1 MAIDIINNGSFSNY
15 AYWDHV
21 NGVDST
27 LLKKKNKTC
36 VSIFTDKEQ
45 TVTNT
50 VPPGIYQVLDLENTK
65 KKSALEIYVSAMY
78 MLDEGEEPVGDGRL
92 FFDMYIYKIEEY
104 TRFATGEVWK
114 YELPTKYT
122 SYTYQKTFAISDYR
136 ANSWETFNFTV
147 TLNPGV
153 YIIGFT
159 PNVYKSV
166 ENEGENDLYKRY
178 ISKKLSNLAITGIMV
193 YQEIIDEVQH
203 HNILINPSFESI
215 DAPFDTWFASG
226 VSARDVKNDSQTYP
240 CLDSLGQYCKAI
252 TLNEDADYGTSGT
265 TGCGY
270 NQVVEVEYNCRAEFR
285 FWHRTDINTGN
296 KYCNA
301 KWFVYKLSYYSEDS
315 NYYSIESVVCSA
327 DDTSDPYFLTKTGE
341 WDYEYRHFNITPGTY
356 MISIV
361 PPEET
366 KTNGSLYIDNV
377 QFNLFTNTQGTSNN
391 NGSFEYPYTTEDGYF
406 YYVSNSGPAFKFYD
420 GTMPEAYSY
429 VFKDG
434 KYYRIRSTTTSG
446 QFYTNGL
453 YAFTN
458 EEVCSCELKNY
469 RCEKYFFED
478 GRMAI
483 DEQFVFDGV
492 IHTANY
498 RGCTVKRSYK
508 VFSLSGS
515 YFINGKAQEGSVIDL
530 LPGEQA
536 EISVGFNEQSPPI
549 LLDFESSN
557 PGVASISEIKQNL
570 NYSGD
575 LNFSNNAIIVANSYG
590 KTTITASYQNFDGTK
605 PTIKFEVYVGD
616 PIVYEEEDITLTMM
630 TPVNY
635 VALGTGLTLKCM
647 VAPIK
652 SSGIPIDWISSDRK
666 IAKVNSKGEVTPISL
681 GACTI
686 TAKNFATNKSVVCA
700 LYVVEQTVDP
710 VVVNTSVNSLYL
722 NLGDSTRITAEL
734 LNENGNMHYVTQDVV
749 WSTSN
754 DKVATVDE
762 FGIVKA
768 KAKGNIVITCSC
780 ANNPSIKKDIPVEVS
795 GVSTKLTRIELN
807 IYELSLIENY
817 SLSREYLI
825 HKLVPSNTTETD
837 VIWTSSN
844 PEAVA
849 VSQNGFI
856 ESVGHSNEPVII
868 TCTSTTNPLIY
879 RSCKVH
885 LVSASEYEPTI
896 TFSKE
901 IIKTYIGAT
910 TIIDYFIS
918 YDFRNSHSIKIT
930 TPDGALY
937 STNNTVTKTLEGVKL
952 EAVEAGDYIF
962 TVSCR
967 AYGKD
972 ISKSCPVKIYESNQ
986 APEFKNNLE
995 VLYALQDGQYV
1006 LRYYVEDDLSDNLSH
1021 LIYINSSPIIDN
1033 VDPVLYKY
1041 NGQKYYYYF
1050 GSGLTVG
1057 DYNVYVEVSDDS
1069 NIITESSF
1077 SQSNTVKVKIP
1088 AVLDKKTSLN
1098 DAKVIYDVAKNDV
1111 LNYLIEMM
1119 ENRLVSEDEVLEYQV
1134 RYQVYCVLYNNLVD
1148 ILDTCIKHI
1157 NAQIGTSQAEISTLA
1172 AGLASDGVSV
1182 ATYSEGDYTNSNY
1195 QNITDMDYYQNQC
1208 IKELANR
1215 VLQLEALLQELMNNK

>member
-21 NGVDST
+21 NGIDST

-36 VSIFTDKEQ
+36 VSIFTDEEQ
-45 TVTNT
+45 TVTDT

-65 KKSALEIYVSAMY
+65 KKSALDIYVSAMY

-122 SYTYQKTFAISDYR
+122 SYIHQKSFEITNYR
-136 ANSWETFNFTV
+136 ANGWDTFVFTV
-147 TLNPGV
+147 TLEPGV
-153 YIIGFT
+153 YIMGFT
-159 PNVYKSV
+159 PDVYKSV

-215 DAPFDTWFASG
+215 DAPFDKWFANG
-226 VSARDVKNDSQTYP
+226 VSARDVQNRSQIYP
-240 CLDSLGQYCKAI
+240 CLEPLGQYCKAI
-252 TLNEDADYGTSGT
+252 TLDKKTSFESIET
-265 TGCGY
+265 TGQGY

-285 FWHRTDINTGN
+285 FWHRADINTEDG
-296 KYCNA
+296 YCRA
-301 KWFVYKLSYYSEDS
+301 KCYVYKLSYYSEDD
-315 NYYSIESVVCSA
+315 NYYSIDSVVYSA
-327 DDTSDPYFLTKTGE
+327 RDSFFLTYDDK
-341 WDYEYRHFNITPGTY
+341 WDYEYGHFNITPGTY

-361 PPEET
+361 PPEQT
-366 KTNGSLYIDNV
+366 KTSGSLYIDNV
-377 QFNLFTNTQGTSNN
+377 QFNLFTNTQGTSKN

-420 GTMPEAYSY
+420 GTVPEAHSY

-434 KYYRIRSTTTSG
+434 EYYRIKSTSVSG
-446 QFYTNGL
+446 QFYCNGL
-453 YAFTN
+453 FAFTD
-458 EEVCSCELKNY
+458 EDCYCQTSY
-469 RCEKYFFED
+469 FRCEKYFFED
-478 GRMAI
+478 GRMAV
-483 DEQFVFDGV
+483 DEQFVYENT
-492 IHTANY
+492 ICTANY
-498 RGCTVKRSYK
+498 RGCIIKRSYK
-508 VFSLSGS
+508 VFDLSGC
-515 YFINGKAQEGSVIDL
+515 YFVNGEAKEGSVIDL
-530 LPGEQA
+530 LPGERV
-536 EISVGFNEQSPPI
+536 EISVGFNEQNPPI

-557 PGVASISEIKQNL
+557 PEVASIAEIIQNL

-575 LNFSNNAIIVANSYG
+575 SNSSNNAIIVANSYG
-590 KTTITASYQNFDGTK
+590 KTTITASYQNPDSTRPSIEF
-605 PTIKFEVYVGD
+605 TIYVGD

-635 VALGTGLTLKCM
+635 VALGTGLQLKCM
-647 VAPIK
+647 VSPIK

-681 GACTI
+681 GTCII
-686 TAKNFATNKSVVCA
+686 TAKNFATDKYATCFLS
-700 LYVVEQTVDP
+700 VVEQTVDP

-734 LNENGNMHYVTQDVV
+734 LNEYGDMDYVTQDVV

-762 FGIVKA
+762 FGFVKA
-768 KAKGNIVITCSC
+768 KTKGNIVITCSC

-817 SLSREYLI
+817 SLSREYLTY
-825 HKLVPSNTTETD
+825 KLIPSNTTETD
-837 VIWTSSN
+837 VVWTSSN

-856 ESVGHSNEPVII
+856 ESVGYSNEPVII

-879 RSCKVH
+879 RSCTVH
-885 LVSASEYEPTI
+885 LVSASEYVPTI

-918 YDFRNSHSIKIT
+918 YDYRNNHSIKIT

-937 STNNTVTKTLEGVKL
+937 STSNTVTKTLEGVKL

-972 ISKSCPVKIYESNQ
+972 VSESCPVKIYESNQ

-995 VLYALQDGQYV
+995 VLYALQDGSYV

-1021 LIYINSSPIIDN
+1021 LIYVDNSPIIDY

-1057 DYNVYVEVSDDS
+1057 DYSVYVEVSDDS
-1069 NIITESSF
+1069 NIVTDASF

-1088 AVLDKKTSLN
+1088 AVIDKKTSLN
-1098 DAKVIYDVAKNDV
+1098 EAKVSYDITKNDV
-1111 LNYLIEMM
+1111 LNYLIDMM
-1119 ENRLVSEDEVLEYQV
+1119 ENRLVSEDEILEYQV
-1134 RYQVYCVLYNNLVD
+1134 RYQIYCVLYDNLVD
-1148 ILDTCIKHI
+1148 ILEVCIEYI
-1157 NAQIGTSQAEISTLA
+1157 NAQIGASQAEVAAIA
-1172 AGLASDGVSV
+1172 AGLTSDGTSV
-1182 ATYSEGDYTNSNY
+1182 AAYSEGDYTNSNY
-1195 QNITDMDYYQNQC
+1195 QTITDMDYYQNVC
-1208 IKELANR
+1208 IKELTNR
-1215 VLQLEALLQELMNNK
+1215 VLQLEALIQELMNNNN

>member
-21 NGVDST
+21 NGIDST

-36 VSIFTDKEQ
+36 VSIFTDEEQ
-45 TVTNT
+45 TVTDT
-50 VPPGIYQVLDLENTK
+50 VPPGIYQVLDLESTK
-65 KKSALEIYVSAMY
+65 RKSSLDISVSAMY
-78 MLDEGEEPVGDGRL
+78 ILNDGEVVEGDGRA
-92 FFDMYIYKIEEY
+92 FFDLYIYKIEEC

-114 YELPTKYT
+114 YELPTKYA
-122 SYTYQKTFAISDYR
+122 SYIYNRSFAVSGYSPNI
-136 ANSWETFNFTV
+136 WETFTANV
-147 TLNPGV
+147 VLEPGV

-159 PNVYKSV
+159 TDVYKSA
-166 ENEGENDLYKRY
+166 ENEGINDLYKRY
-178 ISKKLSNLAITGIMV
+178 ISKKLSNLAITDVMV
-193 YQEIIDEVQH
+193 YQELKDEVSH

-215 DAPFDTWFASG
+215 DAPFDKWFANG
-226 VSARDVKNDSQTYP
+226 VSVRDVKNDSQAYP

-252 TLNEDADYGTSGT
+252 TLNEDANYGTN
-265 TGCGY
+265 GCGY
-270 NQVVEVEYNCRAEFR
+270 NQVVEVEYYCRAELR

-296 KYCNA
+296 KYYDA
-301 KWFVYKLSYYSEDS
+301 KWVIYKLSYYNEDS
-315 NYYSIESVVCSA
+315 NYYSIDSVVCSSN
-327 DDTSDPYFLTKTGE
+327 DISNPYFMTKIGE
-341 WDYEYRHFNITPGTY
+341 WDYEYQHFNITPGTY

-361 PPEET
+361 PPVET

-420 GTMPEAYSY
+420 GTMPKALSY
-429 VFKDG
+429 AFKDG
-434 KYYRIRSTTTSG
+434 EYYRIRSTTTSG
-446 QFYTNGL
+446 QFYTNGF
-453 YAFTN
+453 YAFTD
-458 EEVCSCELKNY
+458 EEVCSCETKNY

-478 GRMAI
+478 GRMAV
-483 DEQFVFDGV
+483 DEQYVLNGK
-492 IHTANY
+492 IYTANY
-498 RGCTVKRSYK
+498 RGCTIKSSYK
-508 VFSLSGS
+508 IFDLTGS
-515 YFINGKAQEGSVIDL
+515 YTVNGEAQLGSIIDL

-557 PGVASISEIKQNL
+557 PEIVSITEIKQNIDTSWNS
-570 NYSGD
+570 NY
-575 LNFSNNAIIVANSYG
+575 SNNAIIVAKSYG
-590 KTTITASYQNFDGTK
+590 KAYITVSYQNLDGTK
-605 PTIKFEVYVGD
+605 PTYVYEVCVGD

-630 TPVNY
+630 TTVNY
-635 VALGTGLTLKCM
+635 VALGEGLKLKCM
-647 VAPIK
+647 VTPIK
-652 SSGIPIDWISSDRK
+652 SSGIPIDWISSNRK
-666 IAKVNSKGEVTPISL
+666 IAKVNSKGEITPISL

-686 TAKNFATNKSVVCA
+686 TAKNFATNKSVNCA
-700 LYVVEQTVDP
+700 LYVVEQTVEP
-710 VVVNTSVNSLYL
+710 VVVNTSVNSLSL

-762 FGIVKA
+762 FGVVKA
-768 KAKGNIVITCSC
+768 RTKGNIIITCSC
-780 ANNPSIKKDIPVEVS
+780 ANNPYIKKDIPVEVS

-844 PEAVA
+844 PEAVT
-849 VSQNGFI
+849 VSQSGFI
-856 ESVGHSNEPVII
+856 ESVGYSSEPVII
-868 TCTSTTNPLIY
+868 TCSSATNPSIY

-885 LVSASEYEPTI
+885 LVSTSEYEPTI
-896 TFSKE
+896 TFPKE
-901 IIKTYIGAT
+901 VIKTYIGAT

-918 YDFRNSHSIKIT
+918 YDYRNSHSIRIT
-930 TPDGALY
+930 TPDGALH

-962 TVSCR
+962 TITCR
-967 AYGKD
+967 VYGKD
-972 ISKSCPVKIYESNQ
+972 VSKSCPVKIYESNQ
-986 APEFKNNLE
+986 APEFKNKLE

-1021 LIYINSSPIIDN
+1021 LIYVDNSPIID
-1033 VDPVLYKY
+1033 DIKPMLYEY

-1050 GSGLTVG
+1050 GYGLTPGVH
-1057 DYNVYVEVSDDS
+1057 NIYVEVSDDS
-1069 NIITESSF
+1069 NIITDSSF
-1077 SQSNTVKVKIP
+1077 SQSNTVRVSIP
-1088 AVLDKKTSLN
+1088 AVLNKKISLN
-1098 DAKVIYDVAKNDV
+1098 DAKIIYDVAKNDV

-1119 ENRLVSEDEVLEYQV
+1119 ENKLVSEDEIIEYQI
-1134 RYQVYCVLYNNLVD
+1134 RYQIYCVLYNNLVD
-1148 ILDTCIKHI
+1148 ILETCIEHI
-1157 NAQIGTSQAEISTLA
+1157 NSQIGTSQAELA
-1172 AGLASDGVSV
+1172 TIATNLASDDVSV
-1182 ATYSEGDYTNSNY
+1182 AAYSEGDYTNSNY

-1208 IKELANR
+1208 IKELTNR
-1215 VLQLEALLQELMNNK
+1215 VLQLETLLQELINNNN